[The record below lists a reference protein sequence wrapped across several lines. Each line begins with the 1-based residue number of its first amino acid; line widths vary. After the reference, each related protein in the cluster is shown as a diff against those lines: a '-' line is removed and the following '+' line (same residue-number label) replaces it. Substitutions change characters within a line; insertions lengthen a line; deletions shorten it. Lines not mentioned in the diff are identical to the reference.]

1 MTLRDFVLFWA
12 GIVVGSGI
20 TGSMAILTIDRMYR
34 DDRRLTTG
42 LTRGEAD

>member
-20 TGSMAILTIDRMYR
+20 TGCMAILTIERMYR
-34 DDRRLTTG
+34 DNRRPTIG
-42 LTRGEAD
+42 LTRGETD